1 MTLQP
6 CFSSTNH
13 NLSKPQEWSFSKS
26 YFVDIV
32 LIFSEVNS
40 LCLWNSILWRRYK
53 WIKIVLKHF
62 HKEREWC
69 HSSLR
74 YFATEYN
81 YIIRIS
87 HRRFSV
93 REGVLTKF
101 TRKHL
106 RQSLFF
112 NKVAGWHRCFP
123 VNFAKCLRTPFL
135 QNTFE

>member
-6 CFSSTNH
+6 CFSSTNQ

-93 REGVLTKF
+93 REGVLWG
-101 TRKHL
+101 
-106 RQSLFF
+106 
-112 NKVAGWHRCFP
+112 KV
-123 VNFAKCLRTPFL
+123 FL
-135 QNTFE
+135 QNLQENTCVRVSFLIKLQADIGVFLWILQNV